1 MNKVSN
7 WYRVDVTVNDEAV
20 EPMCGGL
27 FELSPSGFQIEP
39 AGNGGYSSQGQA
51 THKETCETQAPQTQ
65 VSDGQ
70 ATQSM
75 STITFYLPQDASLE
89 DVRTRISSITVE
101 LIRLGFDMTGTKV
114 DFTLISD
121 EDWAENYKQFFNTV
135 RIGHVL
141 IKPSW
146 EDEDTLPGDVV
157 VQLDPGLAFGTGSHP
172 TTEGCILLMQD
183 VIKGGETVL
192 DVGTGSGILAIAA
205 VKLGAARVIAI
216 DNDPIAIDVARENA
230 MENGVDKDIDLRVS
244 EIATLGRIQ
253 AEVVVAN
260 ITAPVIVSI
269 IPDIIN
275 NVSGLKDMIVAGIMG
290 EQKDFVVDALVKNG
304 FSITRTFEKNNWV
317 SMIAAYDVTQGEVTR
332 SGVSNG

>member
-1 MNKVSN
+1 MNKGNN

-39 AGNGGYSSQGQA
+39 AGDGGYGDQA
-51 THKETCETQAPQTQ
+51 QAPQTQ
-65 VSDGQ
+65 ASLRQ
-70 ATQSM
+70 TPQSM
-75 STITFYLPQDASLE
+75 SNVTFYLPQDASLE
-89 DVRTRISSITVE
+89 DVRIRILSLVE
-101 LIRLGFDMTGTKV
+101 QLAGLGFDMTGTKV

-146 EDEDTLPGDVV
+146 EDEDILPGDVV

-230 MENGVDKDIDLRVS
+230 IENGVDKDIDLRVS
-244 EIATLGRIQ
+244 EIGTLGSIRSD
-253 AEVVVAN
+253 VVVAN

-275 NVSGLKDMIVAGIMG
+275 NVSGLKDMIVAGIMS
-290 EQKDFVVDALVKNG
+290 EQKDFVADALIENG
-304 FSITRTFEKNNWV
+304 FSIARTFEKNNWV
-317 SMIAAYDVTQGEVTR
+317 SMIAAYDAAQGEVAR